1 MNSYKYFLKL
11 IMSQQIQ
18 VSVDSNLLTKL
29 NKQTAEQPEVSN
41 LPAVSKNII
50 DKGRKS
56 ICVTVS
62 LTLRT
67 YMYSQ
72 LIYLHFGGSYTSFT
86 QLKAEI
92 HALEY
97 KSASNT
103 GPFSLLFLIPKMT
116 YYFRMFFTLIC
127 LIILGLGDIEHIP
140 QVKGHQN
147 QK

>member
-11 IMSQQIQ
+11 IMSQQIH
-18 VSVDSNLLTKL
+18 VSVDSTCCF
-29 NKQTAEQPEVSN
+29 Q
-41 LPAVSKNII
+41 NII

-62 LTLRT
+62 LRT

-86 QLKAEI
+86 QLEVEI
-92 HALEY
+92 YTLEY
-97 KSASNT
+97 KCASNT

-116 YYFRMFFTLIC
+116 YYFRMFFYSHLLDKHC
-127 LIILGLGDIEHIP
+127 CSYILMI
-140 QVKGHQN
+140 N
-147 QK
+147 